1 MLVGELYIVEQL
13 KWCKLPQYTLGPP
26 SSHLSTSWFCG
37 PKIKIKLTNQKPLKK
52 KNKKSKVDASS
63 DKEKKNYISF

>member
-1 MLVGELYIVEQL
+1 MLVGELCIVKQL

-37 PKIKIKLTNQKPLKK
+37 PKIKIKLTNQKPYKKK

-63 DKEKKNYISF
+63 DKEKKN